1 LFDIKA
7 MADRLDNFED
17 VYKTHYKM
25 LRNAAE
31 NIIDDHDAAHDV
43 VQEVFIKLWN
53 KKDEIAAILNIKAY
67 LFRSV
72 INTSITYLENNKNK
86 VRTTEFKLESQVT
99 TDSKIIAKELEGKI
113 QKALNALPPKCKAIF
128 VLSRFEGF
136 KNKEIAE
143 HLNISLKT
151 VENQMGIALKKM
163 KEDLKPYLT
172 REFMVVMVLFTSFF
186 MSFWHWSMDLSWLK
200 TLF

>member
-1 LFDIKA
+1 

-43 VQEVFIKLWN
+43 VQEVFVKLWN
-53 KKDEIAAILNIKAY
+53 KKDEISAILNVKAY

-86 VRTTEFKLESQVT
+86 IRTDDFRIESQVT
-99 TDSKIIAKELEGKI
+99 TDSGIMAKELENKI
-113 QKALNALPPKCKAIF
+113 QKALNGLPPKCKAIF
-128 VLSRFEGF
+128 VLSRFEGL

-172 REFMVVMVLFTSFF
+172 KEFLLVMSLFGLFSLSFF
-186 MSFWHWSMDLSWLK
+186 EGIKHLYWIDS
-200 TLF
+200 LF

>member
-1 LFDIKA
+1 

-17 VYKTHYKM
+17 VYKTHYKL

-43 VQEVFIKLWN
+43 VQEVFLKLWA
-53 KKDEIAAILNIKAY
+53 KRDDIQAILNVKAY

-72 INTSITYLENNKNK
+72 INASLSYLESNKNK
-86 VRTTEFKLESQVT
+86 IKTEDFRQASTVT
-99 TDSKIIAKELEGKI
+99 TDSKLMAQELETKI
-113 QKALNALPPKCKAIF
+113 QIALQALPPKCKAIF
-128 VLSRFEGF
+128 VLSRFEGL

-143 HLNISLKT
+143 YLNLSLKT
-151 VENQMGIALKKM
+151 VENQMGIALKRM

-172 REFMVVMVLFTSFF
+172 RELLVMLLNMGLISGLAKEVLIFVSC
-186 MSFWHWSMDLSWLK
+186 SLSI
-200 TLF
+200 T

>member
-1 LFDIKA
+1 

-17 VYKTHYKM
+17 VYKAHYKL

-43 VQEVFIKLWN
+43 VQEVFLKLWA
-53 KKDEIAAILNIKAY
+53 KRDEIQAILNVKAY

-72 INTSITYLENNKNK
+72 INASLSYLESNKNK
-86 VRTTEFKLESQVT
+86 IKTEDFRQASTIT
-99 TDSKIIAKELEGKI
+99 TDSKLMAQELETKI
-113 QKALNALPPKCKAIF
+113 QNALKALPPKCKAIF
-128 VLSRFEGF
+128 VLSRFEGL

-143 HLNISLKT
+143 HLNLSLKT
-151 VENQMGIALKKM
+151 VENQMGIALKRM

-172 REFMVVMVLFTSFF
+172 RELLVMLLSMGLISGVTKEVLVFVSN
-186 MSFWHWSMDLSWLK
+186 SLSVI
-200 TLF
+200 